1 MLLKISKKSDI
12 KVLLTNVRLFLLDNN
27 ISSKHQ
33 LLEIKTIVSE
43 LIYNIQKYTP
53 RGSIKLE
60 FNSKDTL
67 SIEATDQGKGIDD
80 ISLALQD
87 GYSTKGTLGL
97 GFASI
102 FRLSDEVEVETSEK
116 GTIINIKKRI

>member
-12 KVLLTNVRLFLLDNN
+12 KTLLTNARLFLLDNN
-27 ISSKHQ
+27 ISNKSQ
-33 LLEIKTIVSE
+33 LLEIKIIISE
-43 LIYNIQKYTP
+43 LIYNIQKHTP
-53 RGSIKLE
+53 KGYVKLE
-60 FNSKDTL
+60 FTSNNIL
-67 SIEATDQGKGIDD
+67 SIEATDQGEGIDD
-80 ISLALQD
+80 INLALQD

-116 GTIINIKKRI
+116 GTTIKIKKRI